1 MTSPGLTSAIMAS
14 QHAWVELLPMRIF
27 LHSSPA
33 VITIVVPPWSA
44 ASLNCI
50 SNSCLKWSTDTN

>member
-33 VITIVVPPWSA
+33 VITIVVPP
-44 ASLNCI
+44 
-50 SNSCLKWSTDTN
+50 